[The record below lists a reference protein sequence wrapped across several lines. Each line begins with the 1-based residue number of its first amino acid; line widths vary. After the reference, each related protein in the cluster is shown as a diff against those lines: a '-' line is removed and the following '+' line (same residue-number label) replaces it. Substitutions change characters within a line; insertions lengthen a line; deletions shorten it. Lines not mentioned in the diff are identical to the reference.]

1 MKKGLLGKKKLPTK
15 KVIKSIASFLELYL
29 SYGEA
34 VRLIEI
40 HRELDNRGY
49 RAFDEKSSGLIRE
62 ALGEMGWKIRR
73 LV

>member
-1 MKKGLLGKKKLPTK
+1 MKKLPTK
-15 KVIKSIASFLELYL
+15 KVIKNIASFLELHI
-29 SYGEA
+29 SFGEV

-49 RAFDEKSSGLIRE
+49 RAFDEKSSGLVKE
-62 ALGEMGWKIRR
+62 ALEEMGWKIRK